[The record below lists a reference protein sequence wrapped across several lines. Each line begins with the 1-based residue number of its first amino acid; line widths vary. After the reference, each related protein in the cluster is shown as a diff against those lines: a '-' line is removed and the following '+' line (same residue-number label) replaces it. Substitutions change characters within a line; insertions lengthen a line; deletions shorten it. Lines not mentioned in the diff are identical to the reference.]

1 MNNIS
6 HRLKTIYD
14 MVETNN
20 RVCDLCSDHGLIP
33 IKLIKDNKSNYVIA
47 TDIAKSSID
56 KINNNINLYLDNEQ
70 SKKIDVRIG
79 DGLSIIDYNDFD
91 ILIISGIGCDLMI
104 NILKNID
111 KYNYK
116 YLLLSPQTKIDKFR
130 QYLIDNNLY
139 IQDEKIVY
147 EDNQYYF
154 ILKVI
159 KNKDN
164 LNIDYKDYEL
174 LYSKH
179 LLQKKDEVL
188 HDYINKQLSQ
198 YNDILD
204 KLKESNAIDNDAK
217 KNYEYLYELTKNIL
231 NKW

>member
-1 MNNIS
+1 M
-6 HRLKTIYD
+6 
-14 MVETNN
+14 
-20 RVCDLCSDHGLIP
+20 
-33 IKLIKDNKSNYVIA
+33 
-47 TDIAKSSID
+47 
-56 KINNNINLYLDNEQ
+56 
-70 SKKIDVRIG
+70 
-79 DGLSIIDYNDFD
+79 SIIDYNDFD

-104 NILKNID
+104 DILKNID

-198 YNDILD
+198 YKDILN